1 MKQMKQIAGL
11 LVLSLLIGILF
22 AGCGAEKDYKEL
34 IVGTWKCV
42 QEVNSEGDRYELKDE
57 DDAEYVT
64 FWSDGTMV
72 ADDAIKWQ
80 IDDDRITVKTDDDNV
95 FVYKILELNEDTMVL
110 KLEFEDGYWVKTT
123 CKKVD

>member
-1 MKQMKQIAGL
+1 MKQIAGL
-11 LVLSLLIGILF
+11 LVLSLLISVLF

-42 QEVNSEGDRYELKDE
+42 QQVNSEGDRYELKDE

-64 FWSDGTMV
+64 FWSDGTMF
-72 ADDAIKWQ
+72 ADDGIKWQ

-95 FVYKILELNEDTMVL
+95 FVYKILELNEDTMVVKVEL
-110 KLEFEDGYWVKTT
+110 EDGFWVKGTF
-123 CKKVD
+123 KKVD